1 MSLKAIEN
9 AMIAAG
15 AIKLLAKRLAPN
27 DNSKN
32 QVYLAGSLDILNVLP
47 MGEVES
53 ISTPKGQHI
62 LRAPIDLLWLRIG
75 GEPIP
80 APNAQLILYPQYP
93 EVRLSGFLR
102 GAEGAPNQL
111 MVSREEG
118 RLLFL
123 GVTSGGQVLAYAAK
137 DSALLAEFE
146 DLTNLEQTGAF
157 RHLRIGTADTSRERL
172 LNRLATIAAS
182 GWLPAQ
188 RLYPDGRLGPCTG
201 MNCGGYTLEAQMGI
215 SPNGK
220 SEPDFEGW
228 ELKSHA
234 VTRFDRLEAGTL
246 TLMTP
251 EPTGGTYKRDGAER
265 FIRQFGYAAQS
276 GEDRLNFSSPHYAWV
291 RNERT
296 RLTLHLLG
304 YDRAKQRI
312 NDPHASFALIS
323 DTGEVAAEWHY
334 SSLLSHWNRKHDKAA
349 YVPSLCQRSDT
360 VHYCYGDRVR
370 LGTGTDFDRFLAAIS
385 SGAVWYDPGIKL
397 EDLSTT
403 SPRVKRRSQ
412 FRIRS
417 GNLSRLYAKF
427 EDVALPT

>member
-1 MSLKAIEN
+1 MNLKAIEC

-15 AIKLLAKRLAPN
+15 AIKLLAKPLAPN

-53 ISTPKGQHI
+53 ISTPKGKHI
-62 LRAPIDLLWLRIG
+62 LRAPVDLLWLRMG

-111 MVSREEG
+111 MARREEG

-123 GVTSGGQVLAYAAK
+123 GVTPAGQILAYAAK
-137 DSALLAEFE
+137 DPALLAEFE
-146 DLTNLEQTGAF
+146 NLSDLEQTGAF
-157 RHLRIGTADTSRERL
+157 RHLPIGTADTSRERL
-172 LNRLATIAAS
+172 LNRLAAIAAA

-188 RLYPDGRLGPCTG
+188 RIHPDGLVGPCTG
-201 MNCGGYTLEAQMGI
+201 TNCGGYTLEAQLGI

-234 VTRFDRLEAGTL
+234 VTRFDRLDVGTL

-251 EPTGGTYKRDGAER
+251 EPTGGIYKRDGAER
-265 FIRQFGYAAQS
+265 FIRQFGYAALS

-304 YDRAKQRI
+304 YDRARQRI
-312 NDPHASFALIS
+312 SDPHASFALIS
-323 DTGEVAAEWHY
+323 DAGEVAAEWHY
-334 SSLLSHWNRKHDKAA
+334 ASLLTHWNRKHDKAA
-349 YVPSLCQRSDT
+349 YVPSLCQRSNP
-360 VHYCYGDRVR
+360 VEYCYGDQVR

-397 EDLSTT
+397 EGLSTGR
-403 SPRVKRRSQ
+403 PRMKRRSQ

-417 GNLSRLYAKF
+417 GNLGRLYADF
-427 EDVALPT
+427 ERVPLPN

>member
-1 MSLKAIEN
+1 MTLKAIKN

-15 AIKLLAKRLAPN
+15 AIKLLAKPLAPN

-53 ISTPKGQHI
+53 ISTPKGKHI
-62 LRAPIDLLWLRIG
+62 LRAPLDMLWLRMDG
-75 GEPIP
+75 GPVP

-102 GAEGAPNQL
+102 GAPGAPNEI
-111 MVSREEG
+111 MASREEG

-123 GVTSGGQVLAYAAK
+123 GVTSDGQVLAYAAK
-137 DSALLAEFE
+137 DPTLLAEFE
-146 DLTNLEQTGAF
+146 GLPALEQTGAF
-157 RHLRIGTADTSRERL
+157 RHLKIGTADTSRNRL
-172 LNRLATIAAS
+172 LNRLATLAAT

-188 RLYPDGRLGPCTG
+188 RIHPDGRVGSCSGT
-201 MNCGGYTLEAQMGI
+201 NCGGYTLEAQLGI
-215 SPNGK
+215 SPNGR

-234 VTRFDRLEAGTL
+234 VTRFDRLDVGTL

-251 EPTGGTYKRDGAER
+251 EPTGGIYRRDGPES

-276 GEDRLNFSSPHYAWV
+276 DEDRLNFSSPHYAWV

-304 YDRAKQRI
+304 YDRVKQRI
-312 NDPHASFALIS
+312 TDPHASFALIS

-334 SSLLSHWNRKHDKAA
+334 ASLLTHWNRKHDKAA
-349 YVPSLCQRSDT
+349 YVPSRCQRGDP
-360 VHYCYGDRVR
+360 VQYCYGDRVR
-370 LGTGTDFDRFLAAIS
+370 LGTGTDFGRFLAAIS

-397 EDLSTT
+397 EGLDTER
-403 SPRVKRRSQ
+403 PRVKRRSQ

-417 GNLSRLYAKF
+417 GNLRRLYAEF
-427 EDVALPT
+427 EDVALLS